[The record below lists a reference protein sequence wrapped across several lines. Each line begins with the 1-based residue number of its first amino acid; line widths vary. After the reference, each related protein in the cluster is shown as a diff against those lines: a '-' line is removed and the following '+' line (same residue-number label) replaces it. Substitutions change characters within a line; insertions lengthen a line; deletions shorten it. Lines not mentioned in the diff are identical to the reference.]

1 MAANSILAKLA
12 VLISAN
18 NASFNRSIKQSQ
30 GIFSGFT
37 SQMAAGVLGG
47 FGLVNV
53 MGKISEAVSH
63 GMSVMSGFES
73 TMSEVKA
80 ITGATGDEFKRL
92 ENDALKL
99 GASTR
104 FTAREVGQLQIA
116 YGRLGF
122 TTKEILQATKAT
134 LSLATAT
141 GEDLAKSADVAGST
155 VRGFGLS
162 AGETQRVV
170 DVMASSFN
178 KTALGLDNFS
188 ESMKYVAPV
197 AAAAGATVE
206 ETTALLGTLAD
217 AGIRGSM
224 AGTSLRKIFTDIAK
238 DGRPLQERL
247 AELGKRGIT
256 MADAFD
262 EVGRTAQTSLLILAK
277 NTEKTNELATAFKNV
292 EGEAAKMA
300 RTMSDNLTG
309 DVIKFTSAYEGLIL
323 KIGNTS
329 WWRAQVQGATAFVNA
344 LSGTGDIDNELRR
357 TADFIRQMGD
367 DADIKWLDGYIKRMG
382 DVRREAGEPIDVK
395 IVHQLA
401 EAYKLTDQQANILYQ
416 SILQANTAL
425 SFQEKTIKL
434 FNEFAQRNGYTD
446 LNLAVKDYKDSI
458 YNLILAEQM
467 QLATLQ
473 KYTPELEK
481 DIKHTKDQIAAYWR
495 VIRVLAEYGQSL
507 DSTATSVEQLQA
519 KEVITL
525 GWIENKIKE
534 INEAFKATDITDT
547 GRLRMLAMEKDA
559 LEDQAKEIMKIMSMA
574 KMKAEFSPKLI
585 FNTKSDLFDSKSWME
600 GLLER
605 MQTIKGPLM
614 QTADEIKGAYLDMS
628 SAIANSISMVAN
640 DIGEALGGNKEIR
653 FGDSIVKALAA
664 FASSVGQALIGIG
677 TAMLAAKVMIKNP
690 VTAIAA
696 GVALVALAGAMN
708 ASLSKSQAS
717 FNSGSSGGSS
727 VNSRDSRGSYT
738 QKSEPLE
745 IVISGKLEGQGDKII
760 SDINKWQQKR
770 GVNRG

>member
-495 VIRVLAEYGQSL
+495 VIRVLAEYGEGL
-507 DSTATSVEQLQA
+507 DKVTEKIQ
-519 KEVITL
+519 EV
-525 GWIENKIKE
+525 
-534 INEAFKATDITDT
+534 
-547 GRLRMLAMEKDA
+547 GRTKPNV
-559 LEDQAKEIMKIMSMA
+559 DQAAFSNLPMDTYLTTSTSKGFDFLDPSNSM
-574 KMKAEFSPKLI
+574 L
-585 FNTKSDLFDSKSWME
+585 
-600 GLLER
+600 
-605 MQTIKGPLM
+605 KG
-614 QTADEIKGAYLDMS
+614 
-628 SAIANSISMVAN
+628 ISMVKEN
-640 DIGEALGGNKEIR
+640 LKEYNKTLDETR
-653 FGDSIVKALAA
+653 KKMMEFGDEWVQSWAKVGIAAINAGPVINNGLKDITVGLSVAMGNILSGMGGMEQITAALL
-664 FASSVGQALIGIG
+664 SGIG
-677 TAMLAAKVMIKNP
+677 KMAVQLGELAIGTGIAISGIKNALKTLNP
-690 VTAIAA
+690 AVAIGA
-696 GVALVALAGAMN
+696 GVALIALGTAVSNAARSIGSGA
-708 ASLSKSQAS
+708 
-717 FNSGSSGGSS
+717 SGSESAGSAS
-727 VNSRDSRGSYT
+727 QVRYGQIGERDVMFDIT
-738 QKSEPLE
+738 LN
-745 IVISGKLEGQGDKII
+745 VDGQGVKTAIDRI
-760 SDINKWQQKR
+760 DRRNGRTGR
-770 GVNRG
+770 G